1 MPNVLIIDDSA
12 TTRMFYRATL
22 ESAGFAVDEAAN
34 GFEGLE
40 KTMLAPFDL
49 VIVDINMPKM
59 DGLEFLAQLR
69 RREEVRSLPAIV
81 ISTQQ
86 REQDRARAH
95 AAGANAYVVKPI
107 DPQALVAYGRLM
119 TGTPA

>member
-1 MPNVLIIDDSA
+1 MPNVLVIDDSA

-22 ESAGFAVDEAAN
+22 ESAGFAVDEATN

-59 DGLEFLAQLR
+59 DGLEFLAELR

-86 REQDRARAH
+86 RAQDRARAH
-95 AAGANAYVVKPI
+95 AAGANAYVIKPI

>member
-22 ESAGFAVDEAAN
+22 ELAGFCVEEAAN
-34 GFEGLE
+34 GLEGLE

-59 DGLEFLAQLR
+59 DGLEFLAELR
-69 RREEVRSLPAIV
+69 RREEVRGLPAIV
-81 ISTQQ
+81 ISTMQ

>member
-1 MPNVLIIDDSA
+1 MPNILVIDDSA

-22 ESAGFAVDEAAN
+22 ESAGFAVHEAAN
-34 GFEGLE
+34 GLEGLE

-59 DGLEFLAQLR
+59 DGLEFLAELR
-69 RREEVRSLPAIV
+69 RREEVRGLPAIV
-81 ISTQQ
+81 ISTMQ
-86 REQDRARAH
+86 RVEDRARAH

-119 TGTPA
+119 TGTQA